1 MLDFGLAGL
10 TSRVFSS
17 CLAHQVPFC
26 GNESLKAI
34 FEQFHRNQSHQNLYL
49 LYFSVTL
56 IKIFQYVH
64 AGENHQFW
72 KILQCHRKVQQTSCF
87 QWRPQKLKKSSPSIW
102 HLLHNVKSTV
112 NIFVNLCGLLRK
124 HEIYIIE
131 FWYNIH
137 NIRNVT
143 YLKIII
149 RIKIKIVS
157 IYAIEQ
163 SSNFWNPT
171 LYNLIAVNSSMYIQF
186 KCAYSSTLFTVE
198 PKSM

>member
-1 MLDFGLAGL
+1 M
-10 TSRVFSS
+10 TK
-17 CLAHQVPFC
+17 
-26 GNESLKAI
+26 SL
-34 FEQFHRNQSHQNLYL
+34 
-49 LYFSVTL
+49 
-56 IKIFQYVH
+56 
-64 AGENHQFW
+64 
-72 KILQCHRKVQQTSCF
+72 
-87 QWRPQKLKKSSPSIW
+87 PSIW
-102 HLLHNVKSTV
+102 QLLHNVKSTV
-112 NIFVNLCGLLRK
+112 KIFVNLCGLLRK
-124 HEIYIIE
+124 LELYIIE

-149 RIKIKIVS
+149 RIKIKIAS

-198 PKSM
+198 AKPIWSCTILWFYEILQVTYLFSEFVIRLKNLKSMSIGRPVYWTLLFTRIE